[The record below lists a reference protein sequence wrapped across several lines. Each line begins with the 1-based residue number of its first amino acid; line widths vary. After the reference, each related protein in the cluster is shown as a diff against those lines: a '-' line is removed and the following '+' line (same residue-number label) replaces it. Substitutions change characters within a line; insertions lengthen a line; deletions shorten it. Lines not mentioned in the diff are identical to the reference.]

1 MSALGQEGTAA
12 TVVED
17 TPAPV
22 DDRTAAL
29 LGRAS
34 RGRAV
39 RVGAIASRMAVP
51 LALLAVILGF
61 GIARPSTFLT
71 ASNFRYILVDSSAS
85 AVLGLGLTVILVMGE
100 FDLSIGSMLGL
111 AGASAVALMSFHH
124 APWYVGILVALA
136 LAVLVGFVNSVLIA
150 YAGMSSFIAT
160 LATGTMLVGAE
171 FLFTGDTTVYNGV
184 APQYLM
190 IGQAVV
196 GGINVQVWIALAVAV
211 VLWLLL
217 ERSEPGRYMYAIGG
231 NREASRLTGLPVKRY
246 LAFGFVVVAL
256 AAAVAGIMITAQN
269 GASSPQAGIPY
280 LLPAYAA
287 AFLGSTT
294 FKPGQFNIP
303 GTLVSVFFLGVV
315 GSGLTM
321 LALSTATIDLVQ
333 GAILIFAMLLSRLGS
348 RVASS

>member
-1 MSALGQEGTAA
+1 MSALGQEGRTAA
-12 TVVED
+12 VVED
-17 TPAPV
+17 APAPV
-22 DDRTAAL
+22 AERPAGPPGQIPRGRLAR
-29 LGRAS
+29 LGSTAS
-34 RGRAV
+34 RV
-39 RVGAIASRMAVP
+39 AVP

-71 ASNFRYILVDSSAS
+71 VANFKFILVDSSAA
-85 AVLGLGLTVILVMGE
+85 AVLSLGLTVILVMGE

-111 AGASAVALMSFHH
+111 GGASAVAMMSFHH
-124 APWYVGILVALA
+124 ASWYSSILVGVA
-136 LAVLVGFVNSVLIA
+136 LAVLVGIVNAVLIA

-160 LATGTMLVGAE
+160 LAIGTMLIGAE
-171 FLFTGDTTVYNGV
+171 FLFTGDRTVYSGV
-184 APQYLM
+184 APQYLK
-190 IGQAVV
+190 IGQASL

-211 VLWLLL
+211 VLWVLL

-231 NREASRLTGLPVKRY
+231 NREASRLTGLPVKRF

-256 AAAVAGIMITAQN
+256 AATLAGIMITAQN

-294 FKPGQFNIP
+294 FRPGQFNVP
-303 GTLVSVFFLGVV
+303 GTLISVFFLGVV

-321 LALSTATIDLVQ
+321 LSLSTAAIDLVQ
-333 GAILIFAMLLSRLGS
+333 GGILVFAMLLSRLGS
-348 RVASS
+348 VMA